1 MQALKI
7 IARALRIIRVLD
19 ADEAPESRA
28 AEDALEVLNQML
40 IRWEADGISLGWSPL
55 NEVSDELPLP
65 QEALEA
71 VAYNLASQLAIE
83 YGVATDG
90 KVESMAS
97 AGYKALLRDVF
108 AATDFTLKIG
118 SGYSMWDIYSDGFG
132 PRRY

>member
-1 MQALKI
+1 MQALKL

-40 IRWEADGISLGWSPL
+40 VRWEADGISLGWSEMD
-55 NEVSDELPLP
+55 EVSDELPLP
-65 QEALEA
+65 AESLEA
-71 VAYNLASQLAIE
+71 VTYNLASQLAIE

-90 KVESMAS
+90 KVEAMADN
-97 AGYKALLRDVF
+97 GYKELLRDVF
-108 AATDFTLKIG
+108 TSSDFTLKLG

>member
-1 MQALKI
+1 MQALKL

-19 ADEAPESRA
+19 ADEAPESKA

-55 NEVSDELPLP
+55 NDVSDELPLP
-65 QEALEA
+65 QESLEA

-90 KVESMAS
+90 KVEAMAS
-97 AGYKALLRDVF
+97 NGYKALLRDVF
-108 AATDFTLKIG
+108 ASTDFTLKIG
-118 SGYSMWDIYSDGFG
+118 SVYSMWDIYSDGFG